1 MSDFFKGIELFFE
14 KLNKEKEL
22 PNPPITLCLFSNH
35 QMVWL
40 NRSDEFS
47 KFTKEVF
54 NYYEKNIDIDE
65 DIKKFNEIKNK
76 GDLVKAFYQ
85 TEMAEFALYGAETEI
100 YQRLNR
106 FDDEIKREILAT
118 FSTPEEETFLNRLDR
133 ELVTLGDYKKMSKMN
148 PWICD
153 GYSGTKTIK
162 EAENYFLERLTLL
175 NGEIAKTINYIE
187 KREKLQKIYNLT
199 DNELNSLELLKKLIK
214 YMDDRKQ
221 WMMMT
226 RRNITKSFSKIKY
239 GWYYNKKSKYL
250 NKELT
255 DELYNRYVIFK
266 SATGILKGMVVSN
279 GNHHFISG
287 EVTVLTDPTKQIDTG
302 KILVCPITSPSYVPL
317 MRKAKALI
325 TDHGGAMSHA
335 AIVAREFGLP
345 AIVGTK
351 CATTTLETG
360 DKVMLN
366 MLTGEI
372 IK

>member
-1 MSDFFKGIELFFE
+1 MEP
-14 KLNKEKEL
+14 KLKYLKH
-22 PNPPITLCLFSNH
+22 I
-35 QMVWL
+35 
-40 NRSDEFS
+40 
-47 KFTKEVF
+47 
-54 NYYEKNIDIDE
+54 
-65 DIKKFNEIKNK
+65 
-76 GDLVKAFYQ
+76 G
-85 TEMAEFALYGAETEI
+85 
-100 YQRLNR
+100 
-106 FDDEIKREILAT
+106 FDDKKKREIIAT

-133 ELVTLGDYKKMSKMN
+133 ELVTLGDYKKMADKN

-153 GYSGTKTIK
+153 GYSGTKNIK
-162 EAENYFLERLTLL
+162 EAQNYFLERQTLL
-175 NGEIAKTINYIE
+175 NGEIAPITNYIE
-187 KREKLQKIYNLT
+187 KRKQLQSIYKLTK
-199 DNELNSLELLKKLIK
+199 DELKSLELLKKLIK

-226 RRNITKSFSKIKY
+226 RRNITKSLSKVKY
-239 GWYYNKKSKYL
+239 GWYYNQKGKYL

-255 DELYNRYVIFK
+255 DELYNRYVMFK
-266 SATGILKGMVVSN
+266 SATGILKGIVVSN

-287 EVTVLTDPTKQIDTG
+287 EVTVLTAPTKQIDTG

-351 CATTTLETG
+351 CATTTLKDG
-360 DKVMLN
+360 DKVMMN